1 MNTLV
6 NILRWSARIVSI
18 LAILIFALLFIQ
30 DGLPLFLFTSD
41 DTPEHIFHMWA
52 LLAML
57 IGLGM
62 GWKWEG
68 LSAALVLGFF
78 TADILVL
85 SVASALHFGLEL
97 GLLMATSALSF
108 PFVILPLC
116 GLFYLICWA
125 WGKYVNTKAPVA
137 PSVTD

>member
-1 MNTLV
+1 MKHLIST
-6 NILRWSARIVSI
+6 LRWIARIVST
-18 LAILIFALLFIQ
+18 LAVLLFVIMFFQ

-41 DTPEHIFHMWA
+41 DNPEHIFHMWA

-57 IGLGM
+57 IGLGL

-78 TADILVL
+78 TADMLVT
-85 SVASALHFGLEL
+85 SV
-97 GLLMATSALSF
+97 TSALQGGLSFGLGMFASFFSF
-108 PFVILPLC
+108 PFGIIPLC

-125 WGKYVNTKAPVA
+125 WERYTQATLNN
-137 PSVTD
+137 S

>member
-1 MNTLV
+1 MKTFITL
-6 NILRWSARIVSI
+6 LRWTARIISI
-18 LAILIFALLFIQ
+18 LAILLFVILFIQ

-57 IGLGM
+57 IGLGL

-78 TADILVL
+78 VADAFAL
-85 SVASALHFGLEL
+85 SVASALQGNLQFGLL
-97 GLLMATSALSF
+97 TAISMISF
-108 PFVILPLC
+108 PFGILPLC
-116 GLFYLICWA
+116 GLFYLICWG
-125 WGKYVNTKAPVA
+125 WGKYTNSTSGA
-137 PSVTD
+137 